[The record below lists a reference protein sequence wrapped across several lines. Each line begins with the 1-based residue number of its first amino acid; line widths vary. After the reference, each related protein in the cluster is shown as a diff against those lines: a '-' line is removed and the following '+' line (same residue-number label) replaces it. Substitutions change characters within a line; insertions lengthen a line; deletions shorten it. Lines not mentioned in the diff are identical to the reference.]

1 MAGTPTSAAR
11 REHHRRA
18 GFLDMDGV
26 VSLCRYCNVY
36 LPWEGPGSWMEH
48 VLAEHPNSREAAEAK
63 RLIEKR
69 ASHLSHELQEIA
81 NVSENGHKRKK
92 R

>member
-1 MAGTPTSAAR
+1 MAWNEAAP
-11 REHHRRA
+11 HNGKHTGGLA
-18 GFLDMDGV
+18 SSNMDGV

-48 VLAEHPNSREAAEAK
+48 VLAEHPDSREAAEAK
-63 RLIEKR
+63 RLIERR
-69 ASHLSHELQEIA
+69 ASHLSHELQHIA
-81 NVSENGHKRKK
+81 NNGKKK